1 MWTFKNLF
9 RNTESLKETAK
20 LTTGNVNEEVDL
32 HLVNI
37 MGHGHLN
44 MGSYSDDVDVHL
56 WLPEM
61 NGVNVTMLCDRLVDK
76 GNETDGFIFLITDK
90 SDINCLSVLNIED
103 QSSGFEIYKQE
114 SNENNDILIMKVS
127 PNKIKKELKIPD
139 DCWSGYVWGN
149 HLSDCPIPSHGVPT
163 SKFNCKYI
171 LNFSVSGEFNL
182 EVYYVPKG
190 EGKPV
195 WLLKKSFCCK

>member
-90 SDINCLSVLNIED
+90 SDINCLSVLI
-103 QSSGFEIYKQE
+103 I
-114 SNENNDILIMKVS
+114 
-127 PNKIKKELKIPD
+127 
-139 DCWSGYVWGN
+139 
-149 HLSDCPIPSHGVPT
+149 
-163 SKFNCKYI
+163 
-171 LNFSVSGEFNL
+171 
-182 EVYYVPKG
+182 
-190 EGKPV
+190 
-195 WLLKKSFCCK
+195 